1 MKSENLHS
9 YIRAPES
16 SEAINILK
24 TYIYQQGKMF
34 PTEDRVRKE
43 GSEKSINYNSIFV
56 KPPLFICTHIHR
68 KDSGRK
74 HSNANI
80 YRWQPAGNQPWIFIG
95 RTDAEAVV
103 PRLGPPD
110 AKSWLTGKDPDAE
123 KDWGQEK
130 KGMTED
136 EMVGWHHW
144 VNGPEFEMLQEIVKD
159 REAWR
164 AAVHGVTKS
173 STWLSG
179 WMTTWQVFYVA
190 AAAAKSLPSCP
201 TLCDPIDGSPPGSPV
216 PGILQARTL
225 EWVDIS
231 FSVLCCYSSLTPLQ
245 AIAEITCK
253 RQLFQRKEV
262 TLHLIIQVSS
272 NVLLVKGRKAS
283 ALHKSHAGFR
293 SL

>member
-95 RTDAEAVV
+95 RTDAEAEA
-103 PRLGPPD
+103 PILLPLD
-110 AKSWLTGKDPDAE
+110 AKIPLIGKDLDAG
-123 KDWGQEK
+123 KDWRQEE
-130 KGMTED
+130 KGPTED
-136 EMVGWHHW
+136 EMVKQRHW
-144 VNGPEFEMLQEIVKD
+144 LNEHEFGQ
-159 REAWR
+159 
-164 AAVHGVTKS
+164 T
-173 STWLSG
+173 
-179 WMTTWQVFYVA
+179 
-190 AAAAKSLPSCP
+190 
-201 TLCDPIDGSPPGSPV
+201 PGDT
-216 PGILQARTL
+216 GGQ
-225 EWVDIS
+225 
-231 FSVLCCYSSLTPLQ
+231 
-245 AIAEITCK
+245 
-253 RQLFQRKEV
+253 
-262 TLHLIIQVSS
+262 
-272 NVLLVKGRKAS
+272 
-283 ALHKSHAGFR
+283 R
-293 SL
+293 SLGCCSNPWGCKESDVT